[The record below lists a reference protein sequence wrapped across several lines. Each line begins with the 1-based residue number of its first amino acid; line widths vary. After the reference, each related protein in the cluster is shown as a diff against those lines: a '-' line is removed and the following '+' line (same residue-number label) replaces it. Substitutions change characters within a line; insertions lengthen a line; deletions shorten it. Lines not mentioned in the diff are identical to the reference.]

1 VRAVRVTNRRW
12 ALSAFG
18 TASSAAIGPG
28 DTVYSVSA
36 LYHASA
42 LLTSIGAAV
51 AGGGRLAMAA
61 AYDPA
66 TFWDEVRRYGV
77 TVASYTWTM
86 LRDLVLAP
94 RHPGEAHHPLRLFI
108 GSGMPPGLWRRVMT
122 RFAPAR
128 VLEFYASSE
137 GEGVLVNLSGTKAGA
152 VGRPLPGSAEVRL
165 AAYDLAADRLVEGE
179 GGYALRC
186 PPGAIGLLLTR
197 TDAGSSP
204 QGDVLRSVFDRE
216 DAWLSTGDLFRQTP
230 TATSGSWTMP
240 RPSSARQAGR
250 CRPCRSAMRSRR
262 CPRSTWPS
270 PTACRPRATAPARSP
285 RPP

>member
-1 VRAVRVTNRRW
+1 
-12 ALSAFG
+12 
-18 TASSAAIGPG
+18 
-28 DTVYSVSA
+28 
-36 LYHASA
+36 
-42 LLTSIGAAV
+42 
-51 AGGGRLAMAA
+51 
-61 AYDPA
+61 
-66 TFWDEVRRYGV
+66 
-77 TVASYTWTM
+77 
-86 LRDLVLAP
+86 
-94 RHPGEAHHPLRLFI
+94 
-108 GSGMPPGLWRRVMT
+108 MT

-216 DAWLSTGDLFRQTP
+216 DAWLSTGDLFRQDADGDFWLVDHAAAVIR
-230 TATSGSWTMP
+230 TAGGPVPSVPIRDALETLPAVDLAVAYGLPAEGDGAGEVAAAALTLLP
-240 RPSSARQAGR
+240 GEDLEAADLDGALAPLAADARPAVVRVVDEI
-250 CRPCRSAMRSRR
+250 PVT
-262 CPRSTWPS
+262 TWF
-270 PTACRPRATAPARSP
+270 RPRTAPLRAEGIPEGGRTFELDEVTGAYRRRAAGATPPRAR
-285 RPP
+285 RARA